1 MNLYCWITRISVGL
15 ISTRFLTVIHM
26 HSDFLNTFQNMTD
39 EQLAMNKTW
48 TDEERLAL
56 AAKLDEE
63 LDAFIDSLEKK
74 RYEEGWPEDRW
85 QEEMDKHPFFMKKAP
100 QPGDEV
106 HPMFEGLQKLKYDPE
121 ENTAEELALNY
132 KEDGNFYMKH
142 KKFRTAI
149 YSFTEGLKAKCDKPE
164 VKSVLYNNRSA
175 AHFFIKN
182 YRSALSDAQRAL
194 EYNIDYTKARWRAAQ
209 CAFYL
214 NKLELCSQLCEEML
228 DRDENTKE
236 ARDLLKKSKTK
247 KLEIERDLRK
257 EAAETKNRLGRLQRL
272 FDALQL
278 RSIKFDDQKKNM
290 PITEELLH
298 PKFLP
303 LEDHPVHLDDDNETL
318 IWPAAFSYPEFLF
331 SDFQQELPENAMMED
346 CVNALFKEPLPCDKS
361 NRYRSGNINV
371 YYENRKVGCVHKVD
385 LNKTIN
391 EILNEKGF
399 FVTGGSLLFY
409 IVPKNSRVE
418 QEFVNQQR
426 RPLIYA

>member
-1 MNLYCWITRISVGL
+1 
-15 ISTRFLTVIHM
+15 
-26 HSDFLNTFQNMTD
+26 MTD
-39 EQLAMNKTW
+39 EQMAMNKKW

-56 AAKLDEE
+56 AAKLDED
-63 LDAFIDSLEKK
+63 LDAFIDGLERK

-85 QEEMDKHPFFMKKAP
+85 QEEMEKHPFFMKKAP

-149 YSFTEGLKAKCDKPE
+149 YSFTEALKAKCDKPE

-175 AHFFIKN
+175 AHFFLKN
-182 YRSALSDAQRAL
+182 YRSALGDAQRAL
-194 EYNIDYTKARWRAAQ
+194 EYNPEYAKARWRAAQ

-214 NKLELCSQLCEEML
+214 NKFELCSELCDEILE
-228 DRDENTKE
+228 RDGSNVEAKE
-236 ARDLLKKSKTK
+236 LLKKNKTK
-247 KLEIERDLRK
+247 KLEIERDQRK
-257 EAAETKNRLGRLQRL
+257 ESAESKKRMVRTQQLI
-272 FDALQL
+272 DALTK
-278 RSIKFDDQKKNM
+278 RGIKFDDLKKNM
-290 PITEELLH
+290 SITEELLR

-303 LEDHPVHLDDDNETL
+303 LEDHPVHLDDDKDTL
-318 IWPAAFSYPEFLF
+318 VWPAAFSYPEFLF
-331 SDFQQELPENAMMED
+331 SDFQQELQENVTMED
-346 CVNALFKEPLPCDKS
+346 CINALLLEPLSCDKS
-361 NRYRSGNINV
+361 NSYRPGNINV

-385 LNKTIN
+385 LSNTIRD
-391 EILNEKGF
+391 ILNEKGF

-418 QEFVNQQR
+418 QEFIHQKR
-426 RPLIYA
+426 RPLTYA

>member
-1 MNLYCWITRISVGL
+1 MA
-15 ISTRFLTVIHM
+15 
-26 HSDFLNTFQNMTD
+26 D
-39 EQLAMNKTW
+39 EKLDLQKTW

-63 LDAFIDSLEKK
+63 LDAYIDSLEKK

-100 QPGDEV
+100 QPGDDV

-175 AHFFIKN
+175 AHFFLKN
-182 YRSALSDAQRAL
+182 YRSALSDAQKAL
-194 EYNIDYTKARWRAAQ
+194 EYNAEYAKSRSRAAQ

-214 NKLELCSQLCEEML
+214 DKFELCAQLCEEL
-228 DRDENTKE
+228 LKRNENNNE
-236 ARDLLKKSKTK
+236 ARDLLKRNKTR
-247 KLEIERDLRK
+247 KLETERDQRK
-257 EAAETKNRLGRLQRL
+257 EAAEAKRRIVSFQRL
-272 FDALQL
+272 TEALKS
-278 RSIKFDDQKKNM
+278 RGIKFDDLKNNK
-290 PITEELLH
+290 PITEELLR

-303 LEDHPVHLDDDNETL
+303 LEDHPVHLDHDSETL
-318 IWPAAFSYPEFLF
+318 VWPTAFSHPEFLF
-331 SDFQQELPENAMMED
+331 SDFQQQLSEDVVMED
-346 CVNALFKEPLPCDKS
+346 CVNDMFKEPLPCDKS
-361 NRYRSGNINV
+361 NSYRPGNLNI
-371 YYENRKVGCVHKVD
+371 YYENRKVGCVRKVD
-385 LNKTIN
+385 LNKTIK

-409 IVPKNSRVE
+409 VVPKNSQVE
-418 QEFVNQQR
+418 CEFVNQQR
-426 RPLIYA
+426 RPLIYV